1 MPKKART
8 LAKKKNTFVSGNA
21 GDEKYFYPGGREFF
35 CNQFEFFKQSLRSKN
50 YSNNT
55 FLR

>member
-21 GDEKYFYPGGREFF
+21 VDEKYFYPGGREFF
-35 CNQFEFFKQSLRSKN
+35 CNQFEFFK
-50 YSNNT
+50 
-55 FLR
+55 